1 MKIVILGGGPAGLYS
16 GLLINKTN
24 PAHDIIIIERN
35 AADVTYG
42 WGVVFSDRT
51 LASFQR
57 ADNKTYEQITD
68 QFVIWDAIDVY
79 YRDQKI
85 SCGGHVI
92 SSISRKSLLNILQ
105 RRCHELGIKINFSRE
120 INDLAELGDYDLL
133 IAADGLNSI
142 VRKTYE
148 SSFKPSLEYGKARY
162 IWLGADK
169 VLDAFTFIFRENEHG
184 LFQVHSYPFNG
195 TTSTFIVECDEA
207 TWLKA
212 ALDKADEAQSLAYCQ
227 QLLADN
233 LDGATLLSN
242 NSKWVSFPMLKTQ
255 RWHHNNIVLLGDAIH
270 TAHFSIGSGTKL
282 AMEDAIALASALEQH
297 TDLETAL
304 NEYELER
311 KPVVEIFQK
320 AARESQAYFETLK
333 RYLTLDPMQFT
344 FNLLTRS
351 GRITYDDLRLR
362 DPRFGDMV
370 DRWAAQKASSML
382 STTAGCHPERS
393 EGSVVAPPPLFTPV
407 VTLSAAKGLGLVA
420 PPPLF
425 TPIVTLSAAKGLVA
439 PPPIFTPMRLR
450 NLNLPNRV
458 VLSPLSTCAA
468 QSGMPGEAYTQQL
481 HNAASGGSGLI
492 VTEQVA
498 ISAEGRITPES
509 AGIYNESHVE
519 AWKRIVEFVH
529 THTPAK
535 IAIQLNH
542 AGRRGS
548 TRPRAEGLDR
558 PLRDGNWPLLSAS
571 PIPYTSSSQ
580 VPKEMDRADM
590 DRVREDFVFATQ
602 RVHEA
607 GFDVLQ
613 LNFAHGYLLASF
625 ISPLTNLRHDEYGGD
640 LEYRMRFP
648 LEIFDAVRAAW
659 PLDKPI
665 SVTISAS
672 DCAKDGFEVDDAV
685 VVARMFKEHGCDI
698 IAVVA
703 GQTTIDSEPAYGRGF
718 LTPLSDRIRNEAG
731 IPTMVGGY
739 LTTSDEV
746 NTMLAAGRAD
756 LCIMDPPQLNDLY
769 WAVPATAQ
777 T

>member
-1 MKIVILGGGPAGLYS
+1 MKIAVLGAGPAGLYS
-16 GLLINKTN
+16 GLLIKKTN
-24 PAHDIIIIERN
+24 PSHDITIIERN

-68 QFVIWDAIDVY
+68 QFVLWDAIDVY

-105 RRCHELGIKINFSRE
+105 RRCLELGISIKFSCE

-148 SSFKPSLEYGKARY
+148 SIFKPSLEFGKARY

-207 TWLKA
+207 SWLKA
-212 ALDKADEAQSLAYCQ
+212 GLDRADEAQSLAYCQ

-242 NSKWVSFPMLKTQ
+242 NSKWISFPLLKTQ
-255 RWHHNNIVLLGDAIH
+255 HWHHKNIVLLGDAIH

-282 AMEDAIALASALEQH
+282 AMEDAIALSSALEQH
-297 TDLETAL
+297 QDLETAL

-311 KPVVEIFQK
+311 KPVIEIFQK
-320 AARESQAYFETLK
+320 AARESQAYFESLK
-333 RYLTLDPMQFT
+333 RYLDLDPVQFT

-351 GRITYDDLRLR
+351 GRITYNDLRLR

-370 DRWAAQKASSML
+370 DRWTSQQANSKL
-382 STTAGCHPERS
+382 SATDGRHPERS
-393 EGSVVAPPPLFTPV
+393 EGSVAPPPM
-407 VTLSAAKGLGLVA
+407 
-420 PPPLF
+420 
-425 TPIVTLSAAKGLVA
+425 
-439 PPPIFTPMRLR
+439 FTPMRLR
-450 NLNLPNRV
+450 SINLHNRI
-458 VLSPLSTCAA
+458 VLSPLSSCSV
-468 QSGMPGEAYTQQL
+468 QDGMPGETNTKQIQSA
-481 HNAASGGSGLI
+481 AASGAGLV
-492 VTEQVA
+492 VTEPIA
-498 ISAEGRITPES
+498 ISADGRITPAS
-509 AGIYNESHVE
+509 IGLYNANHVE
-519 AWKRIVEFVH
+519 AWTRLVESIH
-529 THTPAK
+529 THTQAK
-535 IAIQLNH
+535 VAIQLNH

-548 TRPRAEGLDR
+548 TRPREEGLDR
-558 PLRDGNWPLLSAS
+558 PLLDGNWPLFSAS
-571 PIPYTSSSQ
+571 SIPYTPYSQ
-580 VPKEMDRADM
+580 VPKAM
-590 DRVREDFVFATQ
+590 DRVDMDQVRDDFLLATRRAQ
-602 RVHEA
+602 EA
-607 GFDVLQ
+607 RFDMVQ

-625 ISPLTNLRHDEYGGD
+625 ISPLTNLRNDEYGGT
-640 LEYRMRFP
+640 LEHRMRFP
-648 LEIFDAVRAAW
+648 LELFDAVRAVW
-659 PLDKPI
+659 PQERPI
-665 SVTISAS
+665 SVVISAS
-672 DCAKDGFEVDDAV
+672 DCVKGGFDIDEAVIVAK
-685 VVARMFKEHGCDI
+685 MFKEHGCEI
-698 IAVVA
+698 IAIVT
-703 GQTTIDSEPAYGRGF
+703 GQTTIDSEPSYGRGF
-718 LTPLSDRIRNEAG
+718 LTPFSDRICNEAG

-756 LCIMDPPQLNDLY
+756 LCIMNPPQLHDLY
-769 WAVPATAQ
+769 WAASATAQ